1 MTRRFSHHGLG
12 GRRASRRVL
21 IACALAVTA
30 AAGWALLGARPTPR
44 SYLSRLADLGAP
56 PERAGES
63 GPGAV
68 PQSELL
74 AAATAATLWDELFP
88 APPPPAVEP
97 PPPTLAVELVAII
110 GAADRRRAFLF
121 DKATQTYQDL
131 GVGESL
137 AKAGGTAARLTAVGE
152 RHALFDLAGREVRVE
167 LTP

>member
-1 MTRRFSHHGLG
+1 MTFGSAHHGLG
-12 GRRASRRVL
+12 GRRASRRAV

-30 AAGWALLGARPTPR
+30 AAAWALLGARPAPH
-44 SYLSRLADLGAP
+44 SYLSRLADLGAV
-56 PERAGES
+56 PERVSES
-63 GPGAV
+63 GAGAV
-68 PQSELL
+68 PPSELL

-88 APPPPAVEP
+88 APPPAAVEP
-97 PPPTLAVELVAII
+97 PPPTLTVELVAII
-110 GAADRRRAFLF
+110 GSADRRRAFLF

-137 AKAGGTAARLTAVGE
+137 ASAAGPAAKLTAVGD